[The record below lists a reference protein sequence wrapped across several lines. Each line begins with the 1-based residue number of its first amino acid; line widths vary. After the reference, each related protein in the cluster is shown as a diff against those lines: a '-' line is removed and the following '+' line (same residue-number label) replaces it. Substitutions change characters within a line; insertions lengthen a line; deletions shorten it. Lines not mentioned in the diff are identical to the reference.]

1 MAKERENYLLLSSKQ
16 MVGILLDH
24 FIKNIER
31 KKGVVDGGGEL
42 YTNKKAELVLESVS
56 HARKSF
62 CLALSRLLST
72 EVFIWKLQTTL
83 AIFFPFRTGPEP
95 QLAKVR

>member
-31 KKGVVDGGGEL
+31 KKGVVDGGGENCTQTKRQNL
-42 YTNKKAELVLESVS
+42 SWKVFLMPVS
-56 HARKSF
+56 PSA
-62 CLALSRLLST
+62 
-72 EVFIWKLQTTL
+72 
-83 AIFFPFRTGPEP
+83 
-95 QLAKVR
+95 